1 MIQRAYRSLLLMA
14 FVGGCFTGLL
24 PAQNGRVITIKVRDG
39 KTGASVTPSNIHVR
53 FNHQGEASGNWVDQK
68 DDGTIEVRLPV
79 DAKAITVRA
88 TYENSMEYFVN
99 CDMAKQKD
107 STADSWYPVS
117 DILTA
122 GIAIPNDCV
131 RPKDADKVKAD
142 AKPGEFVLFVRKRN
156 WKEEAKEY

>member
-1 MIQRAYRSLLLMA
+1 MIRRAYCSLLLMA
-14 FVGGCFTGLL
+14 FVGSFTGLL
-24 PAQNGRVITIKVRDG
+24 AQTGRVITIKVRDG
-39 KTGASVTPSNIHVR
+39 KTGAPVTPSNIHVR

-68 DDGTIEVRLPV
+68 DDGTIEVRLPA

-107 STADSWYPVS
+107 SAADSWYPVS
-117 DILTA
+117 DILTS

-131 RPKDADKVKAD
+131 KPKDADKVKVD

-156 WKEEAKEY
+156 WKEEAEEY